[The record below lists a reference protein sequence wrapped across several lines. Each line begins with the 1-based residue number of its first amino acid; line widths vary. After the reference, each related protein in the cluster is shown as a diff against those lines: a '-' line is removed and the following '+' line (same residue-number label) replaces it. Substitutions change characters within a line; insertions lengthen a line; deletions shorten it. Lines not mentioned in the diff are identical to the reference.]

1 MAWRNNLQTAS
12 FRGIQFD
19 VKDIDDANSKALVL
33 HQYAYKD
40 GADIE
45 DLGNDAEELSLT
57 AVFWGDDYE
66 AKYNQLLSKL
76 AEKGPG
82 TLVHPI
88 RGRMPSMYAANYR
101 FTHDAENI
109 DYVRFTISFKKSL
122 EESPIF
128 SLSSVFSVIDDL
140 FNKVDSLIELA
151 TDYFSEF
158 MTSINKVKS
167 YGARARSVIAI
178 FKTLGYEIE
187 RLLLGGDDDSLYSQ
201 SGGSIGSDI
210 GDYSVEKLEQD
221 IENYIEKTSVKNTAL
236 PNTELNSLQSAI
248 DTLDAL
254 PVKIGKG
261 ESRLDLGVPISLGD
275 VIEVQIVLKVVLNAV
290 YIKKITSIIEEDNL
304 SVIEIENVVNHA
316 RTLTDSTIIAI
327 RSITAKADDTYVIV
341 KALRDIQHEL
351 KVLAVSYIAKKP
363 PLIVLKAPIT
373 GTLQQVAF
381 MLYQDHYRFTE
392 LLQLNPQIT
401 HPNFIQ
407 EGVLLNAYTE

>member
-45 DLGNDAEELSLT
+45 DLGNDSEEVSLT

-66 AKYNQLLSKL
+66 VKFIQLLEALSM
-76 AEKGPG
+76 KGPG
-82 TLVHPI
+82 TLVHPV
-88 RGRMPSMYAANYR
+88 RGRMPNMHAASYH
-101 FTHDAENI
+101 FTHEAENI
-109 DYVRFTISFKKSL
+109 DYVRFTISFKKSI

-140 FNKVDSLIELA
+140 FNKADSLIAFA
-151 TDYFSEF
+151 TDYFSAF
-158 MTSINKVKS
+158 MTSLNKVKS
-167 YGARARSVIAI
+167 YRARARSVTAT
-178 FKTLGYEIE
+178 FKTLGYEVE
-187 RLLLGGDDDSLYSQ
+187 RLLLESDGDSLSTQ
-201 SGGSIGSDI
+201 SVAVGSEI
-210 GDYSVEKLEQD
+210 GDYSVVKLEQD
-221 IENYIEKTSVKNTAL
+221 IEHYIEKTSVKNTAL
-236 PNTELNSLQSAI
+236 PNTELSSLQSAI
-248 DTLDAL
+248 DTLDVL
-254 PVKIGKG
+254 PIKIGKG

-304 SVIEIENVVNHA
+304 SVIEIENIVNHA
-316 RTLTDSTIIAI
+316 RTLTDSTITAI
-327 RSITAKADDTYVIV
+327 RSITAKADDTYVMV
-341 KALRDIQHEL
+341 KSLRDIQHEL

-381 MLYQDHYRFTE
+381 MLYRDHYRFVE